1 MMLLAIFAGAALA
14 LAAVGIYGLIAY
26 SVTQRTQEIG
36 IRMALGAKAGDVL
49 RMVLGQAA
57 ALAAAGIAVGAV
69 GAAVL
74 TRFMAGMLYQ
84 VEPLDAVT
92 FLLVAG
98 VLAAVAILAAFVP
111 GRRAAAVDPVIALRA
126 E

>member
-1 MMLLAIFAGAALA
+1 MMLLAVFAGSALL

-36 IRMALGAKAGDVL
+36 IRMALGARANDVL

-57 ALAAAGIAVGAV
+57 ALAAAGIAIGAV
-69 GAAVL
+69 GAAIL
-74 TRFMAGMLYQ
+74 TRFMAGLLYQ
-84 VEPLDAVT
+84 VKPLDAVT
-92 FLLVAG
+92 FIAVAAALAG
-98 VLAAVAILAAFVP
+98 VALIAAFVP
-111 GRRAAAVDPVIALRA
+111 GRRAASVDPVVALRA